1 MLGKSTLN
9 SIVSFKPEE
18 LKYWHKTE
26 AKHRPTKVYLYAC
39 VWFSQVF
46 FNTTDQNVNLLGQT
60 LPFFFLSIGQPFLE
74 CDFVQ
79 KQNSL
84 FFPQC
89 HLQRLPFIYFLLFSM
104 DEISLRPDHFHFLRL
119 FLLFFRN
126 ITEYTLL
133 LFIMHSTF
141 KTRGVKRKQYK

>member
-39 VWFSQVF
+39 VWFCQVF
-46 FNTTDQNVNLLGQT
+46 FLIGSDFT
-60 LPFFFLSIGQPFLE
+60 FYFLCISQPFLE

-104 DEISLRPDHFHFLRL
+104 DEISLRPDHFHFLWL
-119 FLLFFRN
+119 FLLFFPN
-126 ITEYTLL
+126 ITQYTLL